1 MQNRDIQR
9 YEEQIFKFMK
19 GVDNSIG
26 LRGNQ
31 SFTSILSDMSNNIE
45 RYTNKSLKQKLD
57 LTFNR
62 ALLYCRRAKKSN
74 QSKENWLRQY
84 GGQIYDVFYTYA
96 SLLTNVYSIEDD
108 TVVNE
113 LCNIKDYTGINKI
126 PERFFL
132 IEHKDILYL
141 VEVTIKPRQ
150 IYFFI
155 SMPLQAPINSKYL
168 SYSVS
173 SEIDYVQTP
182 EGKID
187 VTKEIKINNV
197 TCSNT
202 SCPRY
207 KQCLYN
213 STNTQGIT
221 TKPVMCDEVRDS
233 TCPYLEE
240 IGILPAKTIIELAL
254 GLGIALQTRV
264 YQRYIRQPVHPEYEH
279 LPVPESDK
287 DVIIHLHD
295 TLACT
300 KAKEE
305 LLRRLEFKPEA
316 KPISKI
322 PRSHAS
328 PREHERRG
336 GNRRGYVRK
345 DNIKVR
351 PTTFRST
358 TVNKGHTPCTY
369 KVKE

>member
-1 MQNRDIQR
+1 MQNKDIKQ
-9 YEEQIFKFMK
+9 YEEQIFKFIK
-19 GVDNSIG
+19 GVDNSLG
-26 LRGNQ
+26 LKGNQ
-31 SFTSILSDMSNNIE
+31 SFTSILSDMSNSIE

-62 ALLYCRRAKKSN
+62 ALLFCRRAKKSN
-74 QSKENWLRQY
+74 KSKENWLRQY
-84 GGQIYDVFYTYA
+84 GNQIYDVFYTYA
-96 SLLTNVYSIEDD
+96 SLLTNVYSIDDD

-113 LCNIKDYTGINKI
+113 LCHIKDYTGIDKI

-132 IEHKDILYL
+132 IEHKDVLYL
-141 VEVTIKPRQ
+141 VEVSIKSRQ

-168 SYSVS
+168 SYRVS
-173 SEIDYVQTP
+173 AEIKYVKTP

-187 VTKEIKINNV
+187 VFRDIQLNHV
-197 TCSNT
+197 VCSNDK
-202 SCPRY
+202 CPRY
-207 KQCLYN
+207 RQCLYN
-213 STNTQGIT
+213 STNTQGIS

-240 IGILPAKTIIELAL
+240 IGLLPASVIIELAL

-264 YQRYIRQPVHPEYEH
+264 YQKYTHQIIHPDYEH

-305 LLRRLEFKPEA
+305 LLKRLEFKPEA
-316 KPISKI
+316 NPTSKI
-322 PRSHAS
+322 PHSHAS

-336 GNRRGYVRK
+336 GNRRGYTRK